1 MVIGIK
7 SALKLIGITIMCFC
21 AVFVCNLF
29 LNYNMDLAAIENEL
43 TSEFQVIFYD
53 ALTSTGKVVAALS
66 GGCLLITSVIMLVF
80 YIKQYI
86 NSHSKE
92 LGILKA
98 LGYSKIKIA
107 KGFWIFGL
115 NVYIGA
121 LLGYLSSFLLMPM
134 FYEKQNEEG
143 ILPTIDIHVNF
154 PLLLLLVILPSL
166 VFAALSVIFAL
177 IKLKRPVMKLLK
189 EVPDIKIK
197 KFTEKDNKSQK
208 EIPFLSELKKATL
221 KSKKTLV
228 FLIAFAAFCFSSMM
242 QMSFSMDE
250 LASEMFGIMIFL
262 IGIVLSF
269 TTLFLGISTVIS
281 ANGKTIAML
290 KVEGYSTKQCSGA
303 IFGGYRPVA
312 YMGFA
317 LGTVYQYALLKI
329 MVEVVFADFA
339 ESGMGTVLEFEFDF
353 KAFVICLIAFALLFE
368 LLMSYCGGRIRKMP
382 LKSVMESGE

>member
-7 SALKLIGITIMCFC
+7 SALRLVGITIMCFC

-29 LNYNMDLAAIENEL
+29 LNFNLDLSAIEGEL
-43 TSEFQVIFYD
+43 TSEYQVIFYD
-53 ALTSTGKVVAALS
+53 AITSTGKMVSALS

-98 LGYSKIKIA
+98 LGYSKMKIA

-115 NVYIGA
+115 NVYIGT

-134 FYEKQNEEG
+134 FYERQNEKD
-143 ILPTIDIHVNF
+143 ILPEIDIHFNF
-154 PLLLLLVILPSL
+154 LLLFLLVILPSL
-166 VFAALSVIFAL
+166 AFAVLSVIFAL

-197 KFTEKDNKSQK
+197 EFTEKDSKSRK
-208 EIPFLSELKKATL
+208 ELPFLTELRKATL

-228 FLIAFAAFCFSSMM
+228 FLIAFASFCFSAMM

-250 LASEMFGIMIFL
+250 LASEMFAVMIFL
-262 IGIVLSF
+262 IGMILSF

-290 KVEGYSTKQCSGA
+290 KVEGYNSKQCSGA

-312 YMGFA
+312 YIGFA
-317 LGTVYQYALLKI
+317 VGTIYQYVLLKI
-329 MVEVVFADFA
+329 AVEVVFADFA
-339 ESGMGTVLEFEFDF
+339 ETGAEMPEFNFDF
-353 KAFVICLIAFALLFE
+353 KAFVICLIAFILLFE
-368 LLMSYCGGRIRKMP
+368 LMMSYCGGRIRKMP

>member
-1 MVIGIK
+1 MIVGIK
-7 SALKLIGITIMCFC
+7 SALKLTGVTIMCFC

-29 LNYNMDLAAIENEL
+29 LNFNIDVKTIENEI
-43 TSEFQVIFYD
+43 TSEYQTIFYD
-53 ALTSTGKVVAALS
+53 AITSTGKMVSALS

-115 NVYIGA
+115 NVYIGT

-134 FYEKQNEEG
+134 FYERQNEKD
-143 ILPTIDIHVNF
+143 ILPQIDIHFNF
-154 PLLLLLVILPSL
+154 LLLLLLVILPSL

-177 IKLKRPVMKLLK
+177 MKLKRPVMKLLK

-208 EIPFLSELKKATL
+208 EFPFLTELKKATL

-228 FLIAFAAFCFSSMM
+228 FLIAFSSFCFSSMM
-242 QMSFSMDE
+242 QMSFSMDD
-250 LASEMFGIMIFL
+250 LASEMFAIMIFM
-262 IGIVLSF
+262 IGMVLSF
-269 TTLFLGISTVIS
+269 TTLFLGISTVIN

-290 KVEGYSTKQCSGA
+290 KVEGYNAKQCGGA

-312 YMGFA
+312 YIGFA
-317 LGTVYQYALLKI
+317 LGTVYQYVLLKI
-329 MVEVVFADFA
+329 AVEVVFADFA
-339 ESGMGTVLEFEFDF
+339 EAGADVPEFNFDF
-353 KAFVICLIAFALLFE
+353 KAFVICLVVFILLFE
-368 LLMSYCGGRIRKMP
+368 IMMRYCGGRIRKMP